1 MTRTIAMGYFFFQ
14 SRRVSFNFETSPKA
28 INEILLGVDQGPY
41 LFPFD
46 DNNLILVHVAFKP
59 GFNPLKTH
67 QTTKTFLS
75 MNYRITHNF
84 KKSAF

>member
-1 MTRTIAMGYFFFQ
+1 MRTLIKKTVKKQGTAAIGHFFFQ

-46 DNNLILVHVAFKP
+46 DNNLILVHVAF
-59 GFNPLKTH
+59 FNQDLI
-67 QTTKTFLS
+67 L
-75 MNYRITHNF
+75 
-84 KKSAF
+84 